1 MATWSAGLEVLIRDR
16 SLVHIGLF
24 LTALIDATGLPFPGR
39 ALLVAAGAMLAEPS
53 VDSQVR
59 ALAAKTPVVTV
70 RQITARAEQPDTRFT
85 IEVVAKRDAGRV
97 S

>member
-1 MATWSAGLEVLIRDR
+1 MSTYKFAELPSNESVASATTFLISAW
-16 SLVHIGLF
+16 F
-24 LTALIDATGLPFPGR
+24 
-39 ALLVAAGAMLAEPS
+39 LVAAGAMLAEPS

-59 ALAAKTPVVTV
+59 ALTAKTPVVTV
-70 RQITARAEQPDTRFT
+70 RQITAQAEQPDARFT